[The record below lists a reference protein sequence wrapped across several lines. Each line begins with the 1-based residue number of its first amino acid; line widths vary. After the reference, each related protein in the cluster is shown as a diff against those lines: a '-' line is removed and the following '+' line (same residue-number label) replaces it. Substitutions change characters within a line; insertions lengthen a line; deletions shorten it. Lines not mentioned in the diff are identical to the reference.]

1 MVGMSQIDPVAIILG
16 VVMLL
21 QVAMVEEVS
30 WPIRAGDNKHVER
43 APMQSKEPF

>member
-21 QVAMVEEVS
+21 QVEEVS